1 MNAQGSSQAEV
12 LGIDYKTTLKPML
25 TSFQDE
31 MKNSSMMKM
40 EELITLQQQS
50 VEKAS
55 KIESKRNRL
64 TTLQG
69 HIDNVSVSL
78 LQLWSTSV
86 SFPLVHMYVSLRS

>member
-1 MNAQGSSQAEV
+1 
-12 LGIDYKTTLKPML
+12 ML
-25 TSFQDE
+25 ASFEDE
-31 MKNSSMMKM
+31 MKKSSMMKM

-64 TTLQG
+64 TTLQA
-69 HIDNVSVSL
+69 HIDNVSVASIL
-78 LQLWSTSV
+78 LPYIFFLQLWSTSV